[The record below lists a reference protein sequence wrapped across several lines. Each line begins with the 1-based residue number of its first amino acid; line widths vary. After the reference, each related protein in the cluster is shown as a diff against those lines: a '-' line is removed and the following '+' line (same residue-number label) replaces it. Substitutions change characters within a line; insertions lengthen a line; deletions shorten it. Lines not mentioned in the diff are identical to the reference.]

1 MSKYIKQNIA
11 KLVTWIIVLIL
22 GIVMLPNISSLV
34 AEKGQTKIPDT
45 AKSQVAK
52 TIQKDWGH
60 RISNTRQVV
69 LVFNNGD
76 QALTHKQKDRIN
88 DTIDKI
94 KDDKS
99 KYDIKGVTAP
109 NDSEATKKQLISKDK
124 STQIVQLDVGKRDS
138 VRKMNQKLVKEVKT
152 SGVKTYVT
160 GSDILNDDFSVA
172 IEEGLKKT
180 EVIAIV
186 FILIVLILVFRSPI
200 VPLISLG
207 TVGLSFI
214 VALSAVM
221 NLAKYTGF
229 TISNFTQV
237 FMVVVMFGI
246 GTDYNILLYNQ
257 FKNDLI
263 EGMDKE
269 TATKHSLKV
278 AGKTILYSGSTVL
291 LGFLTLA
298 LAKFSI
304 YRSATGVGI
313 GVAIL
318 LLALLTVNPFFMS
331 LLGNKVFWPSHNSKE
346 SNHSKLWD
354 WLSGHSAKNPLIAL
368 GIIVILAI
376 PMLLTY
382 NNKLN
387 YDTVVELP
395 ANYSAKQGFKTVQK
409 HFSKGTAEPTTIY
422 IKSNHKLD
430 NESDLRV
437 IDNLT
442 NQIKGIDGIKTVA
455 SVTQPGGDKLDQL
468 YVNDQLKTLTSQTSK
483 AQAGLKELQKGLTG
497 GDFDASQLEDIGA
510 KATLI
515 GQELKSIQSTSGSS
529 VSGQQLMTAL
539 QQKMAAAG
547 QPLSQTQMTI
557 LSGAASQEMAS
568 VSSMQTRLQAIAT
581 YTQAIGN
588 DAQTLGN
595 ELKGQQQKMAT
606 AGGSVGRLNDGLSE
620 SNDYLKEL
628 RDSSASN
635 TLFVPKAVLESD
647 TFKDSED
654 VYLSSNKKAAKITV
668 VLDSDPLTA
677 KSIKKVE
684 SLQTMINN
692 NIKGTSLKKASVSIG
707 GQTSETSDTSS
718 IANQDFLRSAVIML
732 VGITLALMLVTHSI
746 LQPFYII
753 ASLLLAYVGGLGI
766 TRFISSTFLGENL
779 LGWNVPFFTFVMLV
793 ALGVDYSI
801 FLMMKYREF
810 GNEDAGDRIVKSAG
824 IIGTVVISAAIILG
838 GTFAALIPAGVLT
851 LTQVAVGVISGL
863 VILVF
868 LIPAMNSSL
877 IRLTYPRKN

>member
-11 KLVTWIIVLIL
+11 KFVAWIIVLIL
-22 GIVMLPNISSLV
+22 GIVMLPNISGLV
-34 AEKGQTKIPDT
+34 ADKGQTKIPDS

-60 RISNTRQVV
+60 KISNTRQVV
-69 LVFNNGD
+69 VVFNNGD
-76 QALTHKQKDRIN
+76 QALTTKQKERIN
-88 DTIDKI
+88 QTIDQL
-94 KDDKS
+94 KDDKT

-109 NDSEATKKQLISKDK
+109 NDSDATKKQLISKDK
-124 STQIVQLDVGKRDS
+124 STQLVQLDVGKRDT
-138 VRKMNQKLVKEVKT
+138 VRKMNQKLIKEVKT
-152 SGVKTYVT
+152 SGVKTYIT

-172 IEEGLKKT
+172 IQEGLKKT
-180 EVIAIV
+180 EVIAII

-269 TATKHSLKV
+269 EATKHSIKV

-346 SNHSKLWD
+346 SNHSKLWS

-395 ANYSAKQGFKTVQK
+395 SDYSAKQGFKTVQK

-422 IKSNHKLD
+422 IKSDQKLD

-455 SVTQPGGDKLDQL
+455 SVTQPGGDKIDQL

-515 GQELKSIQSTSGSS
+515 GKELKSIQATSGE
-529 VSGQQLMTAL
+529 QLMTAL
-539 QQKMAAAG
+539 QQKMTAAG
-547 QPLSQTQMTI
+547 QPLSQQQMAI
-557 LSGAASQEMAS
+557 LTGAASQEMAS

-588 DAQTLGN
+588 DAQSLGN
-595 ELKGQQQKMAT
+595 ELKGQQQKMAS
-606 AGGSVGRLNDGLSE
+606 AGSSVGKLNDGLSE

-628 RDSSASN
+628 QDSSASN
-635 TLFVPKAVLESD
+635 TLFVPKSVLESD
-647 TFKDSED
+647 TFKDSEN
-654 VYLSSNKKAAKITV
+654 VYLSSDKKAAKITV
-668 VLDSDPLTA
+668 VLDSDPLTS

-684 SLQTMINN
+684 SLETMVNN
-692 NIKGTSLKKASVSIG
+692 SVKGTSLKNASVSIG

-718 IANQDFLRSAVIML
+718 IAKQDFLRSAVIML
-732 VGITLALMLVTHSI
+732 IGITVALMFVTRSI

-810 GNEDAGDRIVKSAG
+810 GNEDPGDRIVKSAG

-838 GTFAALIPAGVLT
+838 GTFAALMPAGVLT
-851 LTQVAVGVISGL
+851 LTQVAIGVISGL

-877 IRLTYPRKN
+877 IRLTYPRKD

>member
-11 KLVTWIIVLIL
+11 KFVTWIIVLIL

-60 RISNTRQVV
+60 KISNTRQVV

-94 KDDKS
+94 KDNKS

-318 LLALLTVNPFFMS
+318 LLALL
-331 LLGNKVFWPSHNSKE
+331 
-346 SNHSKLWD
+346 
-354 WLSGHSAKNPLIAL
+354 
-368 GIIVILAI
+368 
-376 PMLLTY
+376 
-382 NNKLN
+382 
-387 YDTVVELP
+387 
-395 ANYSAKQGFKTVQK
+395 
-409 HFSKGTAEPTTIY
+409 
-422 IKSNHKLD
+422 
-430 NESDLRV
+430 
-437 IDNLT
+437 
-442 NQIKGIDGIKTVA
+442 
-455 SVTQPGGDKLDQL
+455 
-468 YVNDQLKTLTSQTSK
+468 
-483 AQAGLKELQKGLTG
+483 
-497 GDFDASQLEDIGA
+497 
-510 KATLI
+510 
-515 GQELKSIQSTSGSS
+515 
-529 VSGQQLMTAL
+529 
-539 QQKMAAAG
+539 
-547 QPLSQTQMTI
+547 
-557 LSGAASQEMAS
+557 
-568 VSSMQTRLQAIAT
+568 
-581 YTQAIGN
+581 
-588 DAQTLGN
+588 
-595 ELKGQQQKMAT
+595 
-606 AGGSVGRLNDGLSE
+606 
-620 SNDYLKEL
+620 
-628 RDSSASN
+628 
-635 TLFVPKAVLESD
+635 
-647 TFKDSED
+647 
-654 VYLSSNKKAAKITV
+654 
-668 VLDSDPLTA
+668 
-677 KSIKKVE
+677 
-684 SLQTMINN
+684 
-692 NIKGTSLKKASVSIG
+692 
-707 GQTSETSDTSS
+707 
-718 IANQDFLRSAVIML
+718 
-732 VGITLALMLVTHSI
+732 
-746 LQPFYII
+746 
-753 ASLLLAYVGGLGI
+753 
-766 TRFISSTFLGENL
+766 
-779 LGWNVPFFTFVMLV
+779 
-793 ALGVDYSI
+793 
-801 FLMMKYREF
+801 
-810 GNEDAGDRIVKSAG
+810 IVKK
-824 IIGTVVISAAIILG
+824 L
-838 GTFAALIPAGVLT
+838 F
-851 LTQVAVGVISGL
+851 
-863 VILVF
+863 
-868 LIPAMNSSL
+868 M
-877 IRLTYPRKN
+877 

>member
-11 KLVTWIIVLIL
+11 KFVAWIIVLIL
-22 GIVMLPNISSLV
+22 GIVMLPNISGLV
-34 AEKGQTKIPDT
+34 ADKGQTKIPDS

-60 RISNTRQVV
+60 KISNTRQVV
-69 LVFNNGD
+69 VVFNNGD
-76 QALTHKQKDRIN
+76 QALTTKQKERIN
-88 DTIDKI
+88 QTIDQL
-94 KDDKS
+94 KDDKT

-109 NDSEATKKQLISKDK
+109 NDSDATKKQLISKDK
-124 STQIVQLDVGKRDS
+124 STQLVQLDVGKRDT
-138 VRKMNQKLVKEVKT
+138 VRKMNQKLIKEVKT
-152 SGVKTYVT
+152 SGVKTYIT

-172 IEEGLKKT
+172 IQEGLKKT
-180 EVIAIV
+180 EVIAII

-269 TATKHSLKV
+269 EATKHSIKV

-346 SNHSKLWD
+346 SNHSKLWS

-395 ANYSAKQGFKTVQK
+395 SDYSAKQGFKTVQK

-422 IKSNHKLD
+422 IKSDQKLD

-442 NQIKGIDGIKTVA
+442 NQIKGIDGIKTVV
-455 SVTQPGGDKLDQL
+455 SVTQPGGDKIDQL

-515 GQELKSIQSTSGSS
+515 GKELKSIQATSGE
-529 VSGQQLMTAL
+529 QLMTAL
-539 QQKMAAAG
+539 QQKMTAAG
-547 QPLSQTQMTI
+547 QPLSQQQMAI
-557 LSGAASQEMAS
+557 LTGAASQEMAS

-588 DAQTLGN
+588 DAQSLGN
-595 ELKGQQQKMAT
+595 ELKGQQQKMAS
-606 AGGSVGRLNDGLSE
+606 AGSSVGKLNDGLSE

-628 RDSSASN
+628 QDSSASN
-635 TLFVPKAVLESD
+635 TLFVPKSVLESD
-647 TFKDSED
+647 TFKDSEN
-654 VYLSSNKKAAKITV
+654 VYLSSDKKAAKITV
-668 VLDSDPLTA
+668 VLDSDPLTS

-684 SLQTMINN
+684 SLETMVNN
-692 NIKGTSLKKASVSIG
+692 SVKGTSLKNASVSIG

-718 IANQDFLRSAVIML
+718 IAKQDFLRSAVIML
-732 VGITLALMLVTHSI
+732 IGITVALMFVTRSI

-810 GNEDAGDRIVKSAG
+810 GNEDPGVRIVKSSG
-824 IIGTVVISAAIILG
+824 IIGTGVISAAIILG
-838 GTFAALIPAGVLT
+838 GTFAALMPAGVLT
-851 LTQVAVGVISGL
+851 LTQVAIGVISGL

-877 IRLTYPRKN
+877 IRLTYPRKD